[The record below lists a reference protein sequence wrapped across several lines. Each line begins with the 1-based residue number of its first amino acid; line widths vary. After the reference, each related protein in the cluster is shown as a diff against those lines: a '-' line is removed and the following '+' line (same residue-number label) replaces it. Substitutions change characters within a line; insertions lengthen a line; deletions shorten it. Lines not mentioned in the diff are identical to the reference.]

1 MNLEKAFFPIH
12 KLLTFQALLYSEIC
26 IVLHRYMWFAVDNV
40 EEALRDD
47 QVDDECA
54 NQAGED

>member
-26 IVLHRYMWFAVDNV
+26 IVLHRYMGFTVDNV

-47 QVDDECA
+47 QIDDECA
-54 NQAGED
+54 N